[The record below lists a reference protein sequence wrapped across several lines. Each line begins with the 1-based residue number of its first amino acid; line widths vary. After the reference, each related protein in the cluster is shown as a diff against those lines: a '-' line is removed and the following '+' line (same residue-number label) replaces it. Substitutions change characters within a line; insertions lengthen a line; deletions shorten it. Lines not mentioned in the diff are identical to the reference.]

1 MQYLLKIEG
10 ITKKYKEKTALENV
24 SIDVRHGEIFGIIG
38 PNGSGK
44 TTLLKCIAGLLKV
57 NKGRILLSF
66 PDSSKKIKMG
76 ILFEQSF
83 HPYIS
88 VYDNILQHLMMYGM
102 DKKAAKR
109 KIDVYFSQYNLAGV
123 SKEKPR
129 KLSLGIKQRLAL
141 VMALIHEP
149 DIVLLDEPDLG
160 MDIVNLNHLMET
172 LKSLSSNNT
181 TIIISSHNI
190 SNIVMLSDRVCLL
203 SKGSIKCIEDIN
215 KDNFDAAKSYLEK
228 MFIENYPVREA

>member
-1 MQYLLKIEG
+1 
-10 ITKKYKEKTALENV
+10 
-24 SIDVRHGEIFGIIG
+24 
-38 PNGSGK
+38 
-44 TTLLKCIAGLLKV
+44 
-57 NKGRILLSF
+57 
-66 PDSSKKIKMG
+66 
-76 ILFEQSF
+76 
-83 HPYIS
+83 
-88 VYDNILQHLMMYGM
+88 
-102 DKKAAKR
+102 
-109 KIDVYFSQYNLAGV
+109 
-123 SKEKPR
+123 
-129 KLSLGIKQRLAL
+129 
-141 VMALIHEP
+141 MALIHEP

>member
-1 MQYLLKIEG
+1 MDYLLKIEG
-10 ITKKYKEKTALENV
+10 ITKTFKEKTALENV
-24 SIDVRHGEIFGIIG
+24 SIAIRQGEIFGIIG

-57 NKGRILLSF
+57 NKGRIILNS
-66 PDSSKKIKMG
+66 PEDSKKIKMG

-88 VYDNILQHLMMYGM
+88 VYGNILQHLMMYGM
-102 DKKAAKR
+102 DKKTASR
-109 KIDVYFSQYNLAGV
+109 KTNEFLSQYNLTGV
-123 SKEKPR
+123 SKAKPG
-129 KLSLGIKQRLAL
+129 KLSLGMKQRLAL
-141 VMALIHEP
+141 IMALIHEP

-160 MDIVNLNHLMET
+160 MDIVNINHLMET
-172 LKSLSSNNT
+172 LRSLSGKNI

-203 SKGSIKCIEDIN
+203 SKGSVKCIEDIN
-215 KDNFDAAKSYLEK
+215 KDNSDAAKSYLENL
-228 MFIENYPVREA
+228 FIENYG